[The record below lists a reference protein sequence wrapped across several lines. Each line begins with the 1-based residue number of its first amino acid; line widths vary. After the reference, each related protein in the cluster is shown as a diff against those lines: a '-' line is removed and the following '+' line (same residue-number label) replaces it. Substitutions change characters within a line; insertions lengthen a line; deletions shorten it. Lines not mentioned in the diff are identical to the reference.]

1 MRRNIR
7 RNAMIPP
14 DSSTV
19 RHSATAGLAAG
30 DLPDRPTM
38 ANPSAGL
45 VGVVGLGQ
53 MGAAFAVN
61 LVADGRRVLA
71 YDRDPAHMEAV
82 RAAGGEPARQH
93 AAPAPCDFILTALP
107 DDGALADVALHSEG
121 LVQAMRPGAVHIS
134 MSTVSPGL

>member
-1 MRRNIR
+1 
-7 RNAMIPP
+7 MIPS

-30 DLPDRPTM
+30 VLSDRDTM

-45 VGVVGLGQ
+45 VGVVGLGH
-53 MGAAFAVN
+53 MGAAFALN

-82 RAAGGEPARQH
+82 RAAGVEP
-93 AAPAPCDFILTALP
+93 PATLP
-107 DDGALADVALHSEG
+107 S
-121 LVQAMRPGAVHIS
+121 
-134 MSTVSPGL
+134 SPPATSF